1 MKQHTPPKRLAKS
14 SIAIAVMVLGGVG
27 MVAGM
32 AMDEQ
37 APAHAQASSAAMVT
51 TPAQGASAWGAN
63 PLMQAQA
70 ASLDKFSSTSSFT
83 DKAHSAVT
91 DRADAQA
98 ALAPVALSAGMMA
111 QMELPASFVP
121 ASADGST
128 ENSPFAQINLK
139 TFSSGAEAIAALGD
153 HLNAVAQWYGMSH
166 QSFRQL
172 LLSDNSVHL
181 DRKGRMLHIDAGL
194 AGVTATTT
202 TPAAG
207 TAAGSSM
214 QAATVTTASATTLAS
229 PFPLEQT
236 FKLHT
241 KPGSSRVLY
250 LNFVGQGTNPA
261 FDLDKLP
268 ATFSNAER
276 LMIQKIWQ
284 RVTEDYAPFDV
295 DITTEALLAP
305 AGKIGAT
312 ILITPRASTAG
323 GYAYLNSFSTF
334 AVGAAPAFCFPNNLA
349 NSEKPIAECI
359 SHELGHTLG
368 LTHQG
373 ANPSTAYYAGQGVG
387 DTGWAPIMGVSYYK
401 NLTQW
406 SKGEYTNAN
415 NKQDAYAVMSRQGLK
430 PLNDDH
436 GNTIAFADALAST
449 VSNGLNNLSASGVIE
464 TPGDVDMF
472 RFVAGA
478 GSVSFKVAG
487 ATVGSNLDVALQ
499 IIDGNGT
506 VLASANTVNVLSG
519 AISVNLPAQGTYFL
533 SVTGAGNGDPLKTG
547 YSNYGSLGQYSIS
560 GTSALANNTSAVA
573 SIKTSATRGTGPL
586 TISLDA
592 SASALVG
599 GKINSYQWTFG
610 DGTPIAT
617 TALVKHTYT
626 KAGIYEAVLKIIDSR
641 GASTVTGV
649 KITVS

>member
-1 MKQHTPPKRLAKS
+1 MNQHTPPKRLAKS
-14 SIAIAVMVLGGVG
+14 SIAIAVMVMGGFG
-27 MVAGM
+27 IVAGM

-37 APAHAQASSAAMVT
+37 VPAQAIAAVAVN
-51 TPAQGASAWGAN
+51 TPTQGASTWGAN
-63 PLMQAQA
+63 PLMQTQA
-70 ASLDKFSSTSSFT
+70 ASLDKFSPASGLT
-83 DKAHSAVT
+83 DKAYPAVSDGANSQT
-91 DRADAQA
+91 
-98 ALAPVALSAGMMA
+98 ALAPVTLSAAMMA

-166 QSFRQL
+166 QSFQQL

-202 TPAAG
+202 APVTG

-214 QAATVTTASATTLAS
+214 QAATVTTAAATTAAS
-229 PFPLEQT
+229 PFPFDQT

-241 KPGSSRVLY
+241 KSGSTRVLY
-250 LNFVGQGTNPA
+250 LNFIGQGTNPA

-268 ATFSNAER
+268 ATFSNGER

-284 RVTEDYAPFDV
+284 RVAEDYAPFDV
-295 DITTEALLAP
+295 DITTEPMLTS
-305 AGKIGAT
+305 AGKVGAT
-312 ILITPRASTAG
+312 VLITPQASTAG

-359 SHELGHTLG
+359 SHESGHTLG

-373 ANPSTAYYAGQGVG
+373 ANPSTAYYAGQGAG

-487 ATVGSNLDVALQ
+487 AAVGSNLDVALQ
-499 IIDGNGT
+499 VIDGNGT

-547 YSNYGSLGQYSIS
+547 YSNYGSLGQYIIS

-626 KAGIYEAVLKIIDSR
+626 KAGVYETVLKIIDSR
-641 GASTVTGV
+641 GATTVTGV